1 MGIQPSVAVV
11 HSLGKMAAAPAA
23 SVFSLE
29 DGMRFVARRG
39 AVLTAL
45 PGAGAMAV
53 VFASKPWVAAL
64 LREANVASNGLGLR
78 IAADNRAHQ
87 VVSGPLAAVEAV
99 VKRFELEEARV
110 RRLNTSQAFH
120 SAVV

>member
-1 MGIQPSVAVV
+1 MGIQPSVALV

-29 DGMRFVARRG
+29 DGMRLVARRG
-39 AVLTAL
+39 ALLT
-45 PGAGAMAV
+45 
-53 VFASKPWVAAL
+53 AL

>member
-11 HSLGKMAAAPAA
+11 HSLEKMA
-23 SVFSLE
+23 
-29 DGMRFVARRG
+29 
-39 AVLTAL
+39 
-45 PGAGAMAV
+45 
-53 VFASKPWVAAL
+53 AAL

-87 VVSGPLAAVEAV
+87 VVSGPVAAVEPV
-99 VKRFELEEARV
+99 VKRLELEEAPV

>member
-11 HSLGKMAAAPAA
+11 HSLGKMAAAQAA

-29 DGMRFVARRG
+29 DGMRLVARRG

-45 PGAGAMAV
+45 PGAGAMAA

>member
-1 MGIQPSVAVV
+1 
-11 HSLGKMAAAPAA
+11 
-23 SVFSLE
+23 
-29 DGMRFVARRG
+29 
-39 AVLTAL
+39 
-45 PGAGAMAV
+45 MAV
-53 VFASKPWVAAL
+53 VSASKPCVAAL

-87 VVSGPLAAVEAV
+87 AVSGPLAAVEAV

>member
-11 HSLGKMAAAPAA
+11 HSLRKMAAA
-23 SVFSLE
+23 
-29 DGMRFVARRG
+29 
-39 AVLTAL
+39 
-45 PGAGAMAV
+45 
-53 VFASKPWVAAL
+53 L
-64 LREANVASNGLGLR
+64 LRKANVASNGLGLR

-87 VVSGPLAAVEAV
+87 ALSGPLAAVEAV

-120 SAVV
+120 SALV

>member
-1 MGIQPSVAVV
+1 MPGYRR
-11 HSLGKMAAAPAA
+11 HGRGRCFDSLEKMA
-23 SVFSLE
+23 
-29 DGMRFVARRG
+29 
-39 AVLTAL
+39 
-45 PGAGAMAV
+45 
-53 VFASKPWVAAL
+53 AAL